1 MCCKPFKKT
10 QMNKMKLTYR
20 LLIILT
26 ILTSCSSDD
35 KNSNEETNEKLIGTW
50 IVTTRTF
57 DWNSSE
63 IPGYNYSPGYNIV
76 KFTSDQRT
84 EFIYK
89 EYGING
95 EDISEFGNWSKKGN
109 TLTITWDEADPGLEK
124 YILTITEL
132 TENSLKWDNLDSV
145 EGTPIGTLTET
156 FTKD

>member
-1 MCCKPFKKT
+1 MK
-10 QMNKMKLTYR
+10 KMKLTHG
-20 LLIILT
+20 LLIILA
-26 ILTSCSSDD
+26 IFTSCSSDD
-35 KNSNEETNEKLIGTW
+35 KDSNGNEYLIGTW
-50 IVTTRTF
+50 TGITRTF

-132 TENSLKWDNLDSV
+132 TENSLKWENLV
-145 EGTPIGTLTET
+145 NMKETPIGTLTET
-156 FTKD
+156 FTKN